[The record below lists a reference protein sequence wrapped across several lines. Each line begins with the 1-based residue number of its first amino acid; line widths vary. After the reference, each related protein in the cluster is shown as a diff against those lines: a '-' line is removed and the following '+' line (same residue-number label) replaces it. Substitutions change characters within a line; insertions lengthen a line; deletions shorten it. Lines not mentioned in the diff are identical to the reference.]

1 MRMVATRG
9 ARTLALALAS
19 LATIASASPVA
30 AECMEPAPPKAV
42 SAYVGFAFVAS
53 VASVSDQPTTQ
64 LPGNSPFNW
73 EVVLDVSHV
82 YRGSVPH
89 QVVVDGWS
97 AGCGWF
103 RGRALSPGD
112 VIFMTSNQLRLPT
125 LGSDLLVWRRA
136 GDAWHFDY
144 ETVIPSNGGNV
155 GVFPHVA
162 VSATTTSDLVAL
174 FGPDA
179 LPPTDAALVPTPGGE
194 AGALWLVVLGALGAG
209 MAIERR
215 RRSTS
220 AHI

>member
-1 MRMVATRG
+1 MREIASAGGMR
-9 ARTLALALAS
+9 LALALAS

-42 SAYVGFAFVAS
+42 SAYVGYAFVAF
-53 VASVSDQPTTQ
+53 VTSVSDQPTTQ

-73 EVVLDVSHV
+73 EVVLDVSRV

-112 VIFMTSNQLRLPT
+112 GIFMTANQLKLPT
-125 LGSDLLVWRRA
+125 LDGDLLVWRRA
-136 GDAWHFDY
+136 GDTWHFDY
-144 ETVIPSNGGNV
+144 ETVIPSSGGNV
-155 GVFPHVA
+155 GVFPHAAVA
-162 VSATTTSDLVAL
+162 ATTTSELVDL

-179 LPPTDAALVPTPGGE
+179 LPPTDAFGPTPGGD
-194 AGALWLVVLGALGAG
+194 AGPLWLVVLGALGAG
-209 MAIERR
+209 LAIERR
-215 RRSTS
+215 RRSI
-220 AHI
+220 AVLI